1 MNKIIIVITL
11 IIALILII
19 LHIINNEAFKQTEL
33 KTRKDKKMAL
43 DALDKIN
50 MLDKEIYN
58 EEIIEEVTIK
68 SKDNYK
74 LKGYFIEKFKGS
86 NKYVILIHGYSC
98 NHYSSMAFSR
108 MFINKG
114 FNILAVDSRS
124 HGKSQGIYATYGYYE
139 KDDISLWIDEIK
151 KRTKMNN
158 IFLGLHGQSMGA
170 ATALIVGGNNENVN
184 FVIEDCGFSRAKD
197 CIIYTIGK
205 HKYIPR
211 KLVYVMLNRKLIKL
225 AKFKIEDSN
234 PIDEIS
240 KRKDLP
246 VLFVHGLLD
255 EKVPCKMAEEMYN
268 KKQGKNDIL
277 FLVKDAIHMNCYGVV
292 KEEYE
297 KKVYKIIEI
306 AEKNYRSKGQN

>member
-1 MNKIIIVITL
+1 
-11 IIALILII
+11 
-19 LHIINNEAFKQTEL
+19 
-33 KTRKDKKMAL
+33 
-43 DALDKIN
+43 
-50 MLDKEIYN
+50 
-58 EEIIEEVTIK
+58 
-68 SKDNYK
+68 
-74 LKGYFIEKFKGS
+74 
-86 NKYVILIHGYSC
+86 
-98 NHYSSMAFSR
+98 
-108 MFINKG
+108 
-114 FNILAVDSRS
+114 
-124 HGKSQGIYATYGYYE
+124 
-139 KDDISLWIDEIK
+139 
-151 KRTKMNN
+151 
-158 IFLGLHGQSMGA
+158 
-170 ATALIVGGNNENVN
+170 
-184 FVIEDCGFSRAKD
+184 
-197 CIIYTIGK
+197 
-205 HKYIPR
+205 
-211 KLVYVMLNRKLIKL
+211 MLNRKLIKL